1 MTGWRTALRIAW
13 REARRAKG
21 RALLVIA
28 MIALP
33 VAALTLGA
41 VTYDTFNYTAQERA
55 DRLMGTAQA
64 VVTWP
69 QEGEIQQVPDE
80 LQVFSFTTQ
89 RTPDEPAPEPTE
101 ERLLALLP
109 PGTTAITDQQTH
121 LNLQTATGTAPIT
134 TRLLDYTNPLA
145 HGIYRQRSGRAP
157 AAADEVA
164 LTTQASQRLN
174 AREGGT
180 IHLADGSHTF
190 RVVGIVEEPGDL
202 RATTVVMRPGALPPG
217 VAPDLDPQQTR
228 WLVATPSP
236 LTWDQV
242 KQLNTHGVAAIS
254 RHVLANPPSEA
265 QLYPELV
272 FHEGDSGLAI
282 AIVIG
287 GVAMLEI
294 VLLAG
299 PAFAISARRRRRDLA
314 LVAAAGGRPA
324 HIRRIV
330 LADGV
335 VLGALAGALGVVLG
349 IAAAAIGRPI
359 IEEYLAHQRSGG
371 FRVFPLALAVLAGLA
386 VTTGMLAAL
395 VPAWISSR
403 QDVVTALAGRRG
415 ITRSRRRWLVLGMVL
430 AAAGGAVAAAGAWR
444 INATLILIG
453 LVAGE
458 FGLVLCTPAIVG
470 LVARAGRWLPLAPR
484 IALRDASRNRTAAAP
499 AISAVMAAV
508 VGTLAVGFI
517 QTASTERSQREYPTL
532 SQPGDVAL
540 IADFGKPGAGTDQTP
555 IPPQAVT
562 ALRNIMPVDQVHEV
576 DMACSGE
583 CAVELLVPAQRACPY
598 LPDPFLS
605 REPRE
610 LTRDEQRA
618 ARHDS
623 RCADVGV
630 EYSYFGGLS
639 TPNGMVVV
647 LDENALAAVAK
658 IPAGEVAAVAAA
670 MRSGAVVVDSDR
682 YLTDG
687 RVTLRVM
694 DRVRPGAGQK
704 PQPRDVTAPGFVL
717 PSRPRA
723 PIALMSRQTAESLG
737 LKPSPFV
744 VVATTTRMPTV
755 AQEDQL
761 RAALGD
767 GIYAAVERGPSSDRL
782 TLIVLAIVAGV
793 ITLSATAIATGL
805 AAADSRAD
813 LATLGAVGASPRVRR
828 ALSLS
833 QSGVIAGLG
842 SLLGAAVG
850 IGAAIAVLVAL
861 NQGYAQVWPA
871 PVPYSIVVPWL
882 NVVIAVLVVP
892 LIAMLGAGLLTRSR
906 LPIERRL

>member
-1 MTGWRTALRIAW
+1 MTGWRTAFRIAG
-13 REARRAKG
+13 REARWAKG

-41 VTYDTFNYTAQERA
+41 VTYDTFDHSAQERA

-69 QEGEIQQVPDE
+69 QEGKVQQVPDE
-80 LQVFSFTTQ
+80 LHAFIFTTRQ
-89 RTPDEPAPEPTE
+89 TQAELPEPAE

-109 PGTTAITDQQTH
+109 PGTTVITDQLTR
-121 LNLQTATGTAPIT
+121 LNLQTATGTAPIS
-134 TRLLDYTNPLA
+134 TRLLDYANPLA
-145 HGIYRQRSGRAP
+145 HGILRQRSGRAP
-157 AAADEVA
+157 ATADEVA
-164 LTTQASQRLN
+164 LTTAASQRLN
-174 AREGGT
+174 ASEGGT
-180 IHLADGSHTF
+180 VRLADGSHTF
-190 RVVGIVEEPGDL
+190 RVVGVVEDPSEL
-202 RATTVVMRPGALPPG
+202 TATTVVMRTDALPPG
-217 VAPDLDPQQTR
+217 AASGLNSQQR
-228 WLVATPSP
+228 KWLVATPSP
-236 LTWDQV
+236 LTWNQV
-242 KQLNTHGVAAIS
+242 KQLNTHGVIAVS

-265 QLYPELV
+265 ELYPELV
-272 FHEGDSGLAI
+272 FHQGDDGLAI
-282 AIVIG
+282 AMVIG

-330 LADGV
+330 LADGL
-335 VLGALAGALGVVLG
+335 VLGALAGAVGLTLGV
-349 IAAAAIGRPI
+349 AAAAIGRPI
-359 IEEYLAHQRSGG
+359 FEQLAHERSGD

-415 ITRSRRRWLVLGMVL
+415 ITRSRRRWLVLGVVL
-430 AAAGGAVAAAGAWR
+430 AAIGGGVAAAGAWQ

-470 LVARAGRWLPLAPR
+470 LVAHLGRWLPLAPR

-508 VGTLAVGFI
+508 VGTLAVGII
-517 QTASTERSQREYPTL
+517 QIASTERSQRENPTL

-540 IADFGKPGAGTDQTP
+540 MADLGKVGAGFDQRSV
-555 IPPQAVT
+555 PPQAVT
-562 ALRNIMPVDQVHEV
+562 ALRNTMPVDQVHEV
-576 DMACSGE
+576 SLACSGE
-583 CAVELLVPAQRACPY
+583 CIVQVRVPAERECPY
-598 LPDPFLS
+598 LPDPFLP
-605 REPRE
+605 REQRE

-618 ARHDS
+618 ARRDS

-630 EYSYFGGLS
+630 QYNYFGGLS
-639 TPNGMVVV
+639 APNGMVVV

-658 IPAGEVAAVAAA
+658 IPAEDVDAVAAA
-670 MRSGAVVVDSDR
+670 MRSGAVVVGSDR

-687 RVTLRVM
+687 RVTLRVG
-694 DRVRPGAGQK
+694 VRPRAGQK
-704 PQPRDVTAPGFVL
+704 PQPQDATAPGFVL

-737 LKPSPFV
+737 LKPSPIA

-755 AQEDQL
+755 EEEDQL

-767 GIYAAVERGPSSDRL
+767 EVFASVERGPSSDRL

-805 AAADSRAD
+805 AAADGRAD

-842 SLLGAAVG
+842 SMLGAAVG
-850 IGAAIAVLVAL
+850 LGAAIAVLVAL

-871 PVPYSIVVPWL
+871 PPPYPIVVPWF
-882 NVVIAVLVVP
+882 NVAIAVLVVP